1 MVAAGRGEGDGTV
14 TRRCRRCGRPLEGRD
29 EAALVHAANVRKL
42 IGWFVAFPFTLG
54 VAVTLGAM
62 VGAGAIR

>member
-1 MVAAGRGEGDGTV
+1 MAGRDGQA
-14 TRRCRRCGRPLEGRD
+14 LE
-29 EAALVHAANVRKL
+29 HAANVRKL

-54 VAVTLGAM
+54 VAVTLGAL